1 MNLPTSRFTW
11 TPSGYASEINL
22 SADEVALLITCLNV
36 RQFIATQGA
45 DANIGIPTADLPQW
59 IAIACKEGADRINTL
74 IKLTVATMSAPTAA
88 K

>member
-45 DANIGIPTADLPQW
+45 DAAREAGDYPDARNLKRIARMCAALADKLSALKQP
-59 IAIACKEGADRINTL
+59 L
-74 IKLTVATMSAPTAA
+74 I
-88 K
+88 